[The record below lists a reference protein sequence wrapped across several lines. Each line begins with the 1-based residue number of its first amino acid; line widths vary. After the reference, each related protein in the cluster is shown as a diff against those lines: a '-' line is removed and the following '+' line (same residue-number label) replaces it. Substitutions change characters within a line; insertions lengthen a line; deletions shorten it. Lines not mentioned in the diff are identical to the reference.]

1 MNELMESLWY
11 LDASGTKIVTDSVD
25 KYEIPISVLAVS
37 VTPIELLTHIC
48 HIHNEW
54 LEDQWSEEAFHQA
67 LERDD

>member
-1 MNELMESLWY
+1 MDELLESKWY
-11 LDASGTKIVTDSVD
+11 LDASGTKIITDSVD
-25 KYEIPISVLAVS
+25 KYEIPICILAVS

-54 LEDQWSEEAFHQA
+54 LEDQWAAERFYEA